1 MADVALQTAPE
12 LPSSVP
18 EKDELVSRLDDLLE
32 RYLHTLDAYQK
43 AQQQLMTHLSSGYLS
58 LAQANFNNNAHT
70 RYGQDYFDERMQAS
84 RKVYVLFV
92 ITEDEGKTAFSVAS
106 QTAEDPTPKTEDSSS
121 PSDDSATPKEAIS
134 TAEAE
139 AKSEPDAQNASDEKA
154 NAPEPETKK
163 SPSNDPL
170 RWFGVLV
177 PPALRS
183 AQGSFV
189 SAIHG
194 PVAELSNLLKD
205 LRQQEIEIG
214 RVRKQIKKL

>member
-1 MADVALQTAPE
+1 MADVALPVSASEIQ
-12 LPSSVP
+12 SSVP
-18 EKDELVSRLDDLLE
+18 GKDELLLRLDDLLE

-43 AQQQLMTHLSSGYLS
+43 AQQQLTKHLSSGYLS

-84 RKVYVLFV
+84 RKFV
-92 ITEDEGKTAFSVAS
+92 ICEDEGTTTISVAS
-106 QTAEDPTPKTEDSSS
+106 QNAEDPTDKTKDTSSPADSS
-121 PSDDSATPKEAIS
+121 ATAR
-134 TAEAE
+134 EAE
-139 AKSEPDAQNASDEKA
+139 EVPEADAQGPFEEKTNSA
-154 NAPEPETKK
+154 VPETKK
-163 SPSNDPL
+163 TPTNDPL

-183 AQGSFV
+183 AQASFV
-189 SAIHG
+189 TAVEG
-194 PVAELSNLLKD
+194 PVTELSNLLRE